1 MTEALDGVHCAEVT
15 TAVKASKTSKGDKIA
30 PGDVIG
36 IADGSLDIAGATV
49 PEVVMALAEQMGA
62 GDFDTLTLLAGAD
75 LPDDALEE
83 LAGAIEQA
91 WPDLDVDAQRG
102 EQPLYPVLFSL
113 E

>member
-1 MTEALDGVHCAEVT
+1 
-15 TAVKASKTSKGDKIA
+15 
-30 PGDVIG
+30 
-36 IADGSLDIAGATV
+36 
-49 PEVVMALAEQMGA
+49 MALAEQMEA

-75 LPDDALEE
+75 LPDADLEALAE
-83 LAGAIEQA
+83 AIEGA